1 MNIIQEKQAVKRFME
16 GESVENIT
24 RDMGISEEQLCAALN
39 ARLNAHK
46 GAVAKFDRMVFPNLA
61 RLIRDGHVS
70 VRRLAMDSKMTY
82 SNMYKLLIGVH
93 EPRLHTIENI
103 LAATG
108 MTFEEAFA
116 RKEEPDAHT

>member
-24 RDMGISEEQLCAALN
+24 RDMGISEEQLRAALN

-46 GAVAKFDRMVFPNLA
+46 GAVAKLDRIVFPNLA

-82 SNMYKLLIGVH
+82 SNMHKLLIGVH
-93 EPRLHTIENI
+93 EPRLHTVENI

>member
-24 RDMGISEEQLCAALN
+24 RDMGISEEQLRAALN
-39 ARLNAHK
+39 ARLNACK
-46 GAVAKFDRMVFPNLA
+46 GADAKFDCMVFPNLA
-61 RLIRDGHVS
+61 KLIRDGHVS
-70 VRRLAMDSKMTY
+70 VRRLALESKISPATM
-82 SNMYKLLIGVH
+82 SKLLIGMH
-93 EPRLHTIENI
+93 EPKLSTIKNI

>member
-16 GESVENIT
+16 GESIENIT
-24 RDMGISEEQLCAALN
+24 RDMGISEEQLRAALN
-39 ARLNAHK
+39 ARLNACK
-46 GAVAKFDRMVFPNLA
+46 GAAAKYDRMVFPNLA
-61 RLIRDGHVS
+61 KLFLDGHVS
-70 VRRLAMDSKMTY
+70 LRRLAMESKM
-82 SNMYKLLIGVH
+82 SPACMSKLLIGMH
-93 EPRLHTIENI
+93 EPRLTTIEKI

>member
-16 GESVENIT
+16 GESIENIT
-24 RDMGISEEQLCAALN
+24 RDMGISEEQLRAALN

-46 GAVAKFDRMVFPNLA
+46 GAAAKYDRMVFPNLA
-61 RLIRDGHVS
+61 KLILDGHVS
-70 VRRLAMDSKMTY
+70 MRRLAMESKITPA
-82 SNMYKLLIGVH
+82 NMSKLLIGMH
-93 EPRLHTIENI
+93 EPRLTTIEKI